1 MAKKPTDG
9 VDYHDKMIIA
19 HAVFACI
26 ATLFTAPAAI
36 LIGRYFRGRPWWFKA
51 HLWLQS
57 VTASCI
63 IIVFAVG
70 IVAVL
75 SGASHIV
82 QLTGPKADAHHDLGL
97 AILILFLL
105 QYLLG
110 IAAHYT
116 HSAGPA
122 GAQKG
127 AAFPTLSTPKHAL
140 RHLHVFC
147 GVAMTALLYAGVKTG
162 MDEWDTVS
170 DMGTRVPSGIVV
182 VYWLFFGIE
191 VAAYLFGWVM
201 EPLRAKKTQRAAA
214 SLDGGS
220 EEKVAVEA

>member
-122 GAQKG
+122 GAERRRVSHPFDPEARPPPPARVLRRCNDS
-127 AAFPTLSTPKHAL
+127 AAL
-140 RHLHVFC
+140 C
-147 GVAMTALLYAGVKTG
+147 
-162 MDEWDTVS
+162 WC
-170 DMGTRVPSGIVV
+170 
-182 VYWLFFGIE
+182 
-191 VAAYLFGWVM
+191 
-201 EPLRAKKTQRAAA
+201 
-214 SLDGGS
+214 
-220 EEKVAVEA
+220 